1 MKMKNIIKKCLPL
14 VFLIPV
20 GVFAQS
26 ATDSTGAAK
35 DNNAAEEKPAPSPVK
50 NTFENA
56 LIINNQTVEG
66 EHAKNLDFVI
76 QHRFGVVDNSS
87 DFWGFFAPSNIR
99 LGLTYGI
106 TNRFSVGAGV
116 TKDNYLVDLNWKYII
131 LKQTKGGEV
140 PVTVAYYGNVSRS
153 MLGQDNFVN
162 QSDQYQAMDRLSYFN
177 ELMVARKIGTK
188 VGLQL
193 AFTYS
198 YFNLLD
204 SGMSYGNMGISFVG
218 RYKVTPQ
225 GSIMLDYDYPIT
237 KSAVSPAKPN
247 LGIGYEIATSGHAFQ
262 VFFTTADQISNQG
275 LRVYNQNDMLKRQ
288 FLIGFN
294 ITRNWGF

>member
-1 MKMKNIIKKCLPL
+1 MKMNTILKKCLLL
-14 VFLIPV
+14 VFLIP
-20 GVFAQS
+20 GAVFAQN
-26 ATDSTGAAK
+26 ATDSAA
-35 DNNAAEEKPAPSPVK
+35 NTPAEKPTPQPVK

-56 LIINNQTVEG
+56 VIINNQTVEG

-76 QHRFGVVDNSS
+76 QHRFGVMDNAT
-87 DFWGFFAPSNIR
+87 DLWGFFAPSNIR

-116 TKDNYLVDLNWKYII
+116 TKNNYQVDLNWKYIF
-131 LKQTKGGEV
+131 LKQTKGGEM
-140 PVTVAYYGNVSRS
+140 PVTLAYYGNISRS
-153 MLGQDNFVN
+153 MLGEDNFLN
-162 QSDQYQAMDRLSYFN
+162 QTDKYQADDRLSYFN
-177 ELMVARKIGTK
+177 EIMIARKFNSK
-188 VGLQL
+188 LSVQA

-204 SGMSYGNMGISFVG
+204 SGMANANLGASLAA
-218 RYKVTPQ
+218 RYKVSPQ

-237 KSAVSPAKPN
+237 KATLNPAKPN
-247 LGIGYEIATSGHAFQ
+247 LGIGYEIATSGHTFQ

-275 LRVYNQNDMLKRQ
+275 QRVYNQNDLLKRQ

>member
-1 MKMKNIIKKCLPL
+1 MKMNNIIKKCLPL
-14 VFLIPV
+14 VFLIP
-20 GVFAQS
+20 GAIYAQN
-26 ATDSTGAAK
+26 ATDS
-35 DNNAAEEKPAPSPVK
+35 NAVAEKPVAKPVK
-50 NTFENA
+50 NTFENSVV
-56 LIINNQTVEG
+56 INNQTVEG

-76 QHRFGVVDNSS
+76 QHRFGVIDDAT

-106 TNRFSVGAGV
+106 TDRFSIGVGV
-116 TKDNYLVDLNWKYII
+116 TKNNYLLDLNWKYIF
-131 LKQTKGGEV
+131 LKQTKGGEM
-140 PVTVAYYGNVSRS
+140 PVTVAYYGNASRS
-153 MLGQDNFVN
+153 MLGQNNFLN
-162 QSDQYQAMDRLSYFN
+162 QSDQYQSADRLSYFN
-177 ELMVARKIGTK
+177 ELMVARKFGTK
-188 VGLQL
+188 VGVQL

-204 SGMSYGNMGISFVG
+204 SGMSNANMGISFVG

-225 GSIMLDYDYPIT
+225 GSIILDYDYPIT
-237 KSAVSPAKPN
+237 HSAINPAKPN
-247 LGIGYEIATSGHAFQ
+247 LGFGYEIATSGHTFQ

-275 LRVYNQNDMLKRQ
+275 QRVYNQNDILKRQ

>member
-1 MKMKNIIKKCLPL
+1 MKIYNLIQKCLLL
-14 VFLIPV
+14 VFLIPA

-26 ATDSTGAAK
+26 GTDSSGAAQ
-35 DNNAAEEKPAPSPVK
+35 DNSATEKPTPKPVK
-50 NTFENA
+50 NTFDNA
-56 LIINNQTVEG
+56 LVINNQTVEA

-76 QHRFGVVDNSS
+76 QHRFGVVDNAT

-106 TNRFSVGAGV
+106 TNSLSVGAGV
-116 TKDNYLVDLNWKYII
+116 TKDNYLVDLNLKYIF
-131 LKQTKGGEV
+131 LKQTKGGEI
-140 PVTVAYYGNVSRS
+140 PVTVGYYGNVSRS
-153 MLGQDNFVN
+153 MLGQDNFLN
-162 QSDQYQAMDRLSYFN
+162 QSDQYQATDRLSYFN
-177 ELMVARKIGTK
+177 ELMVARKFGSK
-188 VGLQL
+188 LGLQL

-204 SGMSYGNMGISFVG
+204 SGMSYANMGISFAG

-225 GSIMLDYDYPIT
+225 GSVILDYDYPIT
-237 KSAVSPAKPN
+237 KAAINPAKPN
-247 LGIGYEIATSGHAFQ
+247 LGIGYEIATSGHTFQ
-262 VFFTTADQISNQG
+262 VFFTTADQISNQN
-275 LRVYNQNDMLKRQ
+275 LRVYNQNDLLKRQ